1 MPPSSS
7 SPVATCYRIHHTMSW
22 PALSPPRNATLCYLT
37 PRYATLRYATPRH
50 ATLRHVT
57 LRYATLRC
65 FSSPISS
72 SQLFL
77 RCLPLSLSLVTCLVA
92 CVLVACLLFL
102 SHPLFPFVPVGVS
115 LLPPLASSRLVASRR
130 VSSRHLLHAN
140 EALSLSLSSC
150 LFLIRVSTCACQSL
164 SIASTSLVLTTGP
177 PPRGP
182 LLLSSSPLPSLSHSR
197 CPIKHSPI
205 AHVTASGTLTRHR
218 ASLKPL
224 ASAAIDV
231 GAFGR

>member
-1 MPPSSS
+1 MWRWVIIIMPPSSS

-130 VSSRHLLHAN
+130 VASRLVICYMPTRLFHF
-140 EALSLSLSSC
+140 LSLPVFSSFVCPRVCVGVNHYLSR
-150 LFLIRVSTCACQSL
+150 L
-164 SIASTSLVLTTGP
+164 
-177 PPRGP
+177 
-182 LLLSSSPLPSLSHSR
+182 
-197 CPIKHSPI
+197 
-205 AHVTASGTLTRHR
+205 HR
-218 ASLKPL
+218 WY
-224 ASAAIDV
+224 
-231 GAFGR
+231 